1 MIAVSIKSSQPL
13 FSALNTP
20 NVFLVQIVHEKVYD
34 DMLEGLLKAY
44 KQVKVGNAVE
54 GNTLCGPLHSKL
66 SKTSF
71 EEGIKKIKSQAI
83 FLHLHS
89 LFCRL
94 ELLEAKTDCV

>member
-1 MIAVSIKSSQPL
+1 MTV
-13 FSALNTP
+13 LNTYT
-20 NVFLVQIVHEKVYD
+20 VFSVQIVHEKVYD

-71 EEGIKKIKSQAI
+71 EEGIEKIKAQAI
-83 FLHLHS
+83 LLHLHS
-89 LFCRL
+89 HECS
-94 ELLEAKTDCV
+94 